1 MVNSFNKYL
10 KDNKNT
16 SDSLTIKQEDIIRL
30 TKKTRFTNEIV
41 EKALEGIIIPFPNFS
56 SFKMESQEDW
66 DTLSD
71 KYGDSYQLYIHS
83 LRFVNEL
90 LVMFEITEDIN
101 YLNKAKEY
109 IDSWIEFSTNND
121 GSNMVWYDH
130 PTAQRI
136 QVIIFYLYLAQN
148 KLEVDEKLFINI
160 LKYHSKFL
168 ADSTNYRRNNHGLMM
183 DRSLMILGNILNNT
197 EIFNI
202 GYYRSIDT
210 FWHSYSYT
218 GLHLENSPEYHNM
231 VTNMYIELQ
240 KYLSRSGKT
249 YGKTIVSYLNQAT
262 RLKNVFTKPNKIIP
276 SIGDSGHGSVKVNK
290 EYRNFV
296 DYAAGLS
303 IIQKEDNE
311 YFLTFISGYSSI
323 THKHFDDLSFNLFY
337 KGKDL
342 LVDPGKY
349 SYSKHPY
356 RNYVK
361 SYKGHSGVFINN
373 ENYEISDENRLNK
386 HVYTEHHFENEK
398 YILIKGRNS
407 SYSEGDIS
415 RTIIFIKA
423 EQVTIILDE
432 VIAFEK
438 ISVLHNFN
446 LHHKVEPIKMNDSSY
461 KLVSGNVSLV
471 LTQHDG
477 DSFTKVVGDKN
488 TKPYKAIN
496 SVVFNEVIETTQLKN
511 TEDIEG
517 NQRVFKLFSIHS
529 EKHSPILNLDKE
541 NCILNV
547 SISSNTYIIN
557 I

>member
-1 MVNSFNKYL
+1 MVNSFDKYL
-10 KDNKNT
+10 KDNKET
-16 SDSLTIKQEDIIRL
+16 TESLSIKKEDIIRL
-30 TKKTRFTNEIV
+30 TKNTRFTNEIA
-41 EKALEGIIIPFPNFS
+41 EKSLEGIIIPFPNFS
-56 SFKMESQEDW
+56 SFIMENQHDW

-90 LVMFEITEDIN
+90 LVTFEITDDIK
-101 YLNKAKEY
+101 YLNKAKIY
-109 IDSWIEFSTNND
+109 IHSWIEFSTNND

-148 KLEVDEKLFINI
+148 KHDIDEKLFINV
-160 LKYHSKFL
+160 LKYHSRFL

-183 DRSLMILGNILNNT
+183 DRSLMILGNILENS

-240 KYLSRSGKT
+240 RYLSRSGKT

-276 SIGDSGHGSVKVNK
+276 SIGDSGHGSVKINK
-290 EYRNFV
+290 EYKNLI

-303 IIQKEDNE
+303 IIQQEENE

-337 KGKDL
+337 KGKDFF
-342 LVDPGKY
+342 VDPGKF

-373 ENYEISDENRLNK
+373 KNYVISDDNRLNK
-386 HVYTEHHFENEK
+386 KAYTDHHFENDK
-398 YILIKGRNS
+398 YILIKGKNNS
-407 SYSEGDIS
+407 YNEGEIS
-415 RTIIFIKA
+415 RTIIFIKS

-432 VIAFEK
+432 VLAHEK
-438 ISVLHNFN
+438 INVLHNFN
-446 LHHKVEPIKMNDSSY
+446 LHHKVETIKMDENSY
-461 KLVSGNVSLV
+461 KLVSGDVSIV
-471 LTQHDG
+471 LTQHDAQ
-477 DSFTKVVGDKN
+477 DFTRVLGDKEN
-488 TKPYKAIN
+488 KPYKAIN
-496 SVVFNEVIETTQLKN
+496 SVIFNEVVESTQLRSC
-511 TEDIEG
+511 EVVDE
-517 NQRVFKLFSIHS
+517 NQRAFKLYSIS
-529 EKHSPILNLDKE
+529 TEEYSPIVNLDEE
-541 NCILNV
+541 NCILNITL
-547 SISSNTYIIN
+547 SHKTYIIN